1 MQELVKRAMG
11 VADCALSVVM
21 PAAMRRLGQVIKP
34 GWYVDYENPK
44 QMRYH
49 DGAVWT
55 DYVHADRQNLP
66 GAPFASAVQDVVVG
80 DTAVKQDAP
89 WVKLAGFVM
98 LGLFVGLVLGLF
110 MFNGVGAIT
119 PTTEA
124 AGTVER
130 IDIEITSSTNATNR
144 RTYVLLGTTS
154 AGESWKIV
162 DEDAYNTLQSEGYP
176 QPVTLAIG
184 DWTGTPER
192 VTGNTFVVDHQS
204 TGPRRLGL
212 SDRFHWCGKFG
223 LGLLHRPVKMRGFA
237 CGACIPGLCAGSQK
251 LAWLPSSAMDPIPLT
266 RRKLGTGYVE

>member
-1 MQELVKRAMG
+1 
-11 VADCALSVVM
+11 M
-21 PAAMRRLGQVIKP
+21 PAPIRRLGQVIKP
-34 GWYVDYENPK
+34 GLYVDYENPK

-204 TGPRRLGL
+204 TGARVGWAAAIGFIGVASLASAFFIGRSKSGGSLVALAFLVCVLGPG
-212 SDRFHWCGKFG
+212 SW
-223 LGLLHRPVKMRGFA
+223 LGYQAAQWIQSP
-237 CGACIPGLCAGSQK
+237 
-251 LAWLPSSAMDPIPLT
+251 
-266 RRKLGTGYVE
+266 